1 MFHLSTVSYKLFIP
15 GPTEVSPAMFAAMA
29 RPMVGHRSK
38 DFVALYQGLQP
49 DLQALCYTRDPV
61 YISTSSSWGL
71 MEGAVR
77 NLVAKRV
84 LNCMNG
90 AFSDKW
96 NDVSKRCGKEATAL
110 QFEWGQPVD
119 PAAVRRELATGQY
132 DVITLIH
139 NETSTGTMSPLAEIM
154 AVVREFPDVISVV
167 DCVSSFT
174 VVPIKKDELGIDVLL
189 SGSQKALSLPPGLSV
204 VSVSERARQRAASV
218 PGRGYYFDFLE
229 FHANHEKGMTPSTPC
244 ISLINGLRAKVDEIK
259 AEGMDNRFARHAR
272 TNALV
277 HAWVERSGFRLLPEK
292 PFASKALSCI
302 VNTRQLDLEA
312 LNKALK
318 SRYQCVIDIG
328 YGKLKGKTF
337 RISNMGDETEATI
350 SQLLGQLDTL
360 IAELPKA

>member
-1 MFHLSTVSYKLFIP
+1 
-15 GPTEVSPAMFAAMA
+15 MFAAMST
-29 RPMVGHRSK
+29 PMVGHRSK

-49 DLQALCYTRDPV
+49 DLQALMYTRDPV
-61 YISTSSSWGL
+61 YLSTSSSWGV
-71 MEGAVR
+71 MEGAIR

-96 NDVSKRCGKEATAL
+96 YDVAKRCGKEATAL
-110 QFEWGQPVD
+110 QFDWGKPVD

-132 DVITLIH
+132 DCITVIH
-139 NETSTGTMSPLAEIM
+139 NETSTGTMSALAEIM

-167 DCVSSFT
+167 DSVSSFT

-189 SGSQKALSLPPGLSV
+189 SGSQKALSLPPGLSLFA
-204 VSVSERARQRAASV
+204 VSERARQRAAAV

-244 ISLINGLRAKVDEIK
+244 IALLNGLRAKVDEIK
-259 AEGMDNRFARHAR
+259 AEGLDNRFARHAR

-277 HAWVERSGFRLLPEK
+277 HAWMERQGFKLLPEK
-292 PFASKALSCI
+292 AYASKSLSCI
-302 VNTRQLDLEA
+302 VNTRNVDLDA
-312 LNKALK
+312 LNKGLK
-318 SRYQCVIDIG
+318 SKYHCVIDTG

-350 SQLLGQLDTL
+350 TQLLGQLDSL
-360 IAELPKA
+360 LAELPKT